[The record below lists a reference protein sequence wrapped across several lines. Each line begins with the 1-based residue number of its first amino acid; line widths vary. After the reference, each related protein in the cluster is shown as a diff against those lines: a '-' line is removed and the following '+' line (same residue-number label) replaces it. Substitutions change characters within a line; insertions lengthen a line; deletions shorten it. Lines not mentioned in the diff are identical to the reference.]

1 MKRILNLFLISII
14 AILLFSH
21 CSSDNTVEP
30 SDHFEPEG
38 WVFING
44 ASERFIKIFQGKL
57 EPNSK
62 EYFEVPYQSET
73 DHIKIKFL
81 DSKKNEIDPPNKSD
95 TKLSW
100 KVTNPNVVEVERHNH
115 DDKTDEWVFVLVGLK
130 KDTTSIEFMVMH
142 NDHIDVRSGLIK
154 VVVK

>member
-81 DSKKNEIDPPNKSD
+81 DSKKNEIDPPNNKETS
-95 TKLSW
+95 LSW
-100 KVTNPNVVEVERHNH
+100 KISNPDIVKVERHVH
-115 DDKTDEWVFVLVGLK
+115 DGKLEEWEFVMEGLK

-142 NDHIDVRSGLIK
+142 NGHVDVRSGLIK

>member
-14 AILLFSH
+14 AILLFSR
-21 CSSDNTVEP
+21 CSSDDHVHP

-38 WVFING
+38 WVFINES
-44 ASERFIKIFQGKL
+44 SERFIKIFQGKF

-62 EYFEVPYQSET
+62 QYFEVPYQSET

-81 DSKKNEIDPPNKSD
+81 DSKKNEIDPPNNKETS
-95 TKLSW
+95 LSW
-100 KVTNPNVVEVERHNH
+100 KISNPEVVNVERHFHNGNL
-115 DDKTDEWVFVLVGLK
+115 DEWMFVMEGLK

-142 NDHIDVRSGLIK
+142 NGHVDVRSGLIK